1 MKTTIILIVLFFSLC
16 LFAQD
21 KIYTKGLPNGYA
33 WTAPLSPSTPTF
45 AREES
50 LLASVQ
56 ERLYTEKN
64 DPLRNKQRFPLGCES
79 FIDSLLDIGY
89 SDSLAINEITLEID
103 KFYKNEENLIIPVLG
118 AYCYS
123 VKKLVGVSADEL
135 EEYRQELLKFSE
147 KQSKQ

>member
-1 MKTTIILIVLFFSLC
+1 MKTTIILIVLFFSIS

-21 KIYTKGLPNGYA
+21 KISTKGLPNGYA
-33 WTAPLSPSTPTF
+33 WLLPPSLHPPIYDKE
-45 AREES
+45 AS
-50 LLASVQ
+50 LLASLQ
-56 ERLYTEKN
+56 Q
-64 DPLRNKQRFPLGCES
+64 RNVLSEIDSSINNRSFPLGCDGD
-79 FIDSLLDIGY
+79 IDKLLHKNTSIEIKDIVKR
-89 SDSLAINEITLEID
+89 ID